1 MSNKRYTKFV
11 IHIHI
16 KKDMVNFK
24 FYPLQKN
31 FKMTTFEDMSS
42 FLNMSIFLNM
52 STFLVRVQKKSQ
64 KALRVG
70 EFFEEKKSQKAK
82 QVGEFFEEKK

>member
-42 FLNMSIFLNM
+42 FLNMSIFL
-52 STFLVRVQKKSQ
+52 VRVQKKIP
-64 KALRVG
+64 KG
-70 EFFEEKKSQKAK
+70 FKGGGIF
-82 QVGEFFEEKK
+82 